1 MDGEGKKPVMTLLRL
16 EYFKIRRKKIGLMLL
31 LVLGA
36 EMLWAAMSLSMSFTR
51 NPDQAV
57 WEAVIFSLSSM
68 NGLFMPVVTAV
79 VVSRICDME
88 QKGNTWKM
96 LLATDVSPFR
106 LYAAKYICSCSL
118 LLAGILAQTGFI
130 LAFGWVKDLPGGAP
144 LELLVPFICGALL
157 TTAALAALQQWI
169 SIGIKNQAFALC
181 AGMLG
186 GFVGMTAGLFPAAIR
201 RLAIWSYYLELSPV
215 TYQFAEPS
223 GTYVTQPV
231 LSAAVLPLLAGLL
244 FYAAGSILTTRKER

>member
-1 MDGEGKKPVMTLLRL
+1 
-16 EYFKIRRKKIGLMLL
+16 
-31 LVLGA
+31 
-36 EMLWAAMSLSMSFTR
+36 
-51 NPDQAV
+51 
-57 WEAVIFSLSSM
+57 
-68 NGLFMPVVTAV
+68 
-79 VVSRICDME
+79 ME

-96 LLATDVSPFR
+96 LLATNVSPFR

-118 LLAGILAQTGFI
+118 LLMGILAQTGFI
-130 LAFGWVKDLPGGAP
+130 LAFGWVKDLPGGPP
-144 LELLVPFICGALL
+144 LELLVPFISGALL

-186 GFVGMTAGLFPAAIR
+186 GFVGMTAGLFPAAVR

-215 TYQFAEPS
+215 TYQFAEPT
-223 GTYVTQPV
+223 GVYLTQPI

-244 FYAAGSILTTRKER
+244 FYAAGSILTTKKER